1 MVVVPPTGIESK
13 EIPLSGLN
21 PSCGMVLICTLSGT
35 NESSGGNISIKTGVF
50 AVVFPLLVR
59 VVVYVIVSPTAAN
72 ALLAVFVAI
81 TEAVFTC
88 VKVLLD

>member
-1 MVVVPPTGIESK
+1 
-13 EIPLSGLN
+13 
-21 PSCGMVLICTLSGT
+21 MVLICTLSGT

-59 VVVYVIVSPTAAN
+59 VVVYVIVSPTAAK
-72 ALLAVFVAI
+72 ALLAVFVEI

>member
-1 MVVVPPTGIESK
+1 MKVQVV
-13 EIPLSGLN
+13 
-21 PSCGMVLICTLSGT
+21 
-35 NESSGGNISIKTGVF
+35 ISIKTGVF

>member
-1 MVVVPPTGIESK
+1 M
-13 EIPLSGLN
+13 
-21 PSCGMVLICTLSGT
+21 
-35 NESSGGNISIKTGVF
+35 F
-50 AVVFPLLVR
+50 AVVFPLLVG

-88 VKVLLD
+88 VKVLLDLTVRETGGSLISTIKLY

>member
-1 MVVVPPTGIESK
+1 
-13 EIPLSGLN
+13 
-21 PSCGMVLICTLSGT
+21 MVLICTLSGT

-59 VVVYVIVSPTAAN
+59 VVVIVSPTAAN

-81 TEAVFTC
+81 TEAEFTC
-88 VKVLLD
+88 VKVVLD